1 MICNA
6 GASASVT
13 RATHRPPPHSSAVRT
28 SAADV
33 RRPLRQ
39 KVGVHHRSCA
49 PMSLSFLH
57 RLTLAI
63 VLAGTLHSASAE
75 DTSKSPR
82 QPAGEQTVTE
92 RREPAKGVLRLLPA
106 DAVTEHSIDTSR
118 GKLAYT
124 ATAGT
129 LAFYDQSGEQS
140 AAVFYTAY
148 VAKDAGNAQRPVTF
162 AFNGGPGA
170 SAAYLHLGLVGPKI
184 LQFGDHNDAATAQL
198 RDNPNTWI

>member
-39 KVGVHHRSCA
+39 KAGGHHRSCA

-82 QPAGEQTVTE
+82 QPAGEQTVAE
-92 RREPAKGVLRLLPA
+92 RRDPAKGGLRLVPGGAAPA
-106 DAVTEHSIDTSR
+106 DSD
-118 GKLAYT
+118 
-124 ATAGT
+124 GT
-129 LAFYDQSGEQS
+129 TPRQ
-140 AAVFYTAY
+140 T
-148 VAKDAGNAQRPVTF
+148 RHT
-162 AFNGGPGA
+162 
-170 SAAYLHLGLVGPKI
+170 
-184 LQFGDHNDAATAQL
+184 
-198 RDNPNTWI
+198 